1 MVVPGLSSILQLH
14 IAHLCKHSQQ
24 WALTAWQLCLQRAWM
39 CTVVKALLL
48 TITAQISQM
57 SQLARYHQAVSMAK
71 GSCTRH
77 LKRSRAANLNWT
89 IMLSAKR
96 GLLCRSSSTGLT
108 SKSSF
113 LRAARSLWRED
124 RASQLPHGYSLT
136 GQNLQSPYASGQP
149 HFPLCAIWT
158 QR

>member
-1 MVVPGLSSILQLH
+1 MQT
-14 IAHLCKHSQQ
+14 
-24 WALTAWQLCLQRAWM
+24 LTAMGFDSMATMPAEGMDVHGCESPTAHNH
-39 CTVVKALLL
+39 CTNQSDVSACSLHGN
-48 TITAQISQM
+48 
-57 SQLARYHQAVSMAK
+57 HQAVSMAK

-77 LKRSRAANLNWT
+77 LKRIRADNLNWT
-89 IMLSAKR
+89 FMLSAKR
-96 GLLCRSSSTGLT
+96 GLLCKSSSTGLT

-149 HFPLCAIWT
+149 HFPPCAIWT

>member
-48 TITAQISQM
+48 TSLHK
-57 SQLARYHQAVSMAK
+57 SVRCLSLHGNHQAVSMAK

-77 LKRSRAANLNWT
+77 LKRSRADNLNWT
-89 IMLSAKR
+89 FMLSAKR
-96 GLLCRSSSTGLT
+96 GLLCRSSTTGLT

-149 HFPLCAIWT
+149 HFPPCAIWT